1 MSQENVEIV
10 RRFIDATQRFFE
22 AYWDNP
28 RSIAEAV
35 EADDLWPEYREA
47 LTKEEFDFAV
57 SLLSWPWRITPE
69 QRAELDR
76 RLRSGQPFDL
86 LLR

>member
-1 MSQENVEIV
+1 MAQTSTPAPLTNTRAIH
-10 RRFIDATQRFFE
+10 FCI
-22 AYWDNP
+22 
-28 RSIAEAV
+28 
-35 EADDLWPEYREA
+35 EYREA

-76 RLRSGQPFDL
+76 LVDKCCNAAAADVA
-86 LLR
+86 